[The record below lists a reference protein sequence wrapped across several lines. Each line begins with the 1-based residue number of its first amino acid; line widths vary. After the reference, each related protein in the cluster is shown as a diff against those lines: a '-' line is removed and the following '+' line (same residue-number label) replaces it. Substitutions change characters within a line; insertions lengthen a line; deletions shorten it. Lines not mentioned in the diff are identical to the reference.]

1 MPQRYAILGAGR
13 QGMAI
18 AYALLRFAGA
28 DQVTLLDHEARLAND
43 AAARL
48 ARLLPRH
55 RDRIHSGACDVRDT
69 AAVRSAIEQAD
80 VACSAVPYR
89 FNVDLTRAAIEAGTS
104 LCDLGGNTDIVRAQL
119 AMHDEAARRGVS
131 IVPDCGLAPG
141 LGNIL
146 AACGIAR
153 LDEPHEA
160 HIRCGG
166 LPQRPVGPLG
176 YKLLFNFEGLI
187 NEYSG
192 QAEFLRDGRRTLV
205 PTLSELEEI
214 EFPPPVG
221 RCEAAVTSGGTSTC
235 PETFEGRLREY
246 TYKTVRYPG
255 HWTIIRAMF
264 GLGLFERR
272 VTLSDGRVIE
282 PLAVVRPLMEDRLRF
297 DDVHDIT
304 VLRVTVRGR
313 HQGQPASVCFELID
327 RHDERTGLSSME
339 RTTAFPT
346 ALVARMQAEGH
357 IAPGAAT
364 PERCL
369 PLEPYVQQL
378 AAFDLRVAYEQTGPL
393 SGS

>member
-1 MPQRYAILGAGR
+1 MACRYAILGAGR
-13 QGMAI
+13 QGVAI

-28 DQVTLLDHEARLAND
+28 DRVTLLDREARLADD

-55 RDRIHSGACDVRDT
+55 RDRIHSGVCDVRDA
-69 AAVRSAIEQAD
+69 AAVRRAIEPAD

-89 FNVDLTRAAIEAGTS
+89 FNVELTRAAIEAGTS
-104 LCDLGGNTDIVRAQL
+104 LCDLGGNTGVVRAQL
-119 AMHDEAARRGVS
+119 AMHDDAVRRGVS

-153 LDEPHEA
+153 LDEPVEA

-192 QAEFLRDGRRTLV
+192 QAEFLRDGRRTPV
-205 PTLSELEEI
+205 PTLTEVEPI
-214 EFPPPVG
+214 EFPEPIG

-255 HWTIIRAMF
+255 HWAVIRAMF
-264 GLGLFERR
+264 GLGLFERQ
-272 VTLSDGRVIE
+272 VALADGRVIE
-282 PLAVVRPLMEDRLRF
+282 PLAVVRPLMEERLRF
-297 DDVHDIT
+297 DEVHDVT
-304 VLRVTVRGR
+304 VLRVTVSGR
-313 HQGQPASVCFELID
+313 HQGRPAAVRFEMID

-346 ALVARMQAEGH
+346 ALVAQMQAEGR
-357 IAPGAAT
+357 IAPGVAT

-369 PLEPYVQQL
+369 PLEDYVQQL
-378 AAFDLRVAYEQTGPL
+378 AGFDLRVACEQ
-393 SGS
+393 SGALAG

>member
-1 MPQRYAILGAGR
+1 MSHRYAILGAGR
-13 QGMAI
+13 QGVAI
-18 AYALLRFAGA
+18 AYALLRFASA
-28 DQVTLLDHEARLAND
+28 ERVTLLDAEARVAHD

-55 RDRIHSGACDVRDT
+55 RDRIHSGVCDAGDPAQVRD
-69 AAVRSAIEQAD
+69 AIAEAD

-104 LCDLGGNTDIVRAQL
+104 LCDLGGNTGVVRRQL
-119 AMHDEAARRGVS
+119 AMHDEAAARGVS

-146 AACGIAR
+146 AACGIGR
-153 LDEPHEA
+153 LEEPLEA

-205 PTLSELEEI
+205 PTLSEIEVL

-255 HWTIIRAMF
+255 HWAIIRAMF
-264 GLGLFERR
+264 ELGLFERS
-272 VTLSDGRVIE
+272 VTLSDGQTIE
-282 PLAVVRPLMEDRLRF
+282 PLAVVRPLLEDRLRY
-297 DDVHDIT
+297 DDVRDIT
-304 VLRVTVRGR
+304 VLRVTVSGR
-313 HQGQPASVCFELID
+313 DAGKPAVVRFELID
-327 RHDERTGLSSME
+327 QHDERTGFSSME

-346 ALVARMQAEGH
+346 ALVAWMQAEGR
-357 IAPGAAT
+357 IEPGARP
-364 PERCL
+364 PERCI
-369 PLEPYVQQL
+369 PLEDYVARL
-378 AAFDLRVAYEQTGPL
+378 GDFDLRV
-393 SGS
+393 GSSS